1 MPDIWSNVRDLDEA
15 TQGRL
20 AVVLEARGE
29 DRQQQAM
36 RQAFLREVT
45 LPPHAHVLDVGC
57 GTGVFTRVLA
67 QWPNVA
73 SVIGIDSAP
82 TLLAKARDAAVGLPN
97 LSFRAGDGRALPFDA
112 DSFDLI
118 TFDSVFSHLSG
129 PKQALEEAF
138 RVLRAGASL
147 AIFDGDYA
155 TATVAL
161 GDHDPLQVCVEA
173 MMAGSVTDR
182 HIMRRLPN
190 VVVACG
196 FELRSFVSYGFA
208 EVGNDGYMLTVVDR
222 GADTLYNQGCIGEET
237 ASVLK
242 NEARRRLSSRQ
253 FFGHIAYA
261 GLIARKP
268 VPEPS

>member
-1 MPDIWSNVRDLDEA
+1 MPDVWSNVRDLDEA
-15 TQGRL
+15 TQERL
-20 AVVLEARGE
+20 AVVLETRGA

-36 RQAFLREVT
+36 RQAFLREVVF
-45 LPPHAHVLDVGC
+45 PVRARVLDVGC

-67 QWPNVA
+67 EWPNVA

-82 TLLAKARDAAVGLPN
+82 TLLAKAREAAVGLPN
-97 LSFRAGDGRALPFDA
+97 VSFREGDSRALPFDA
-112 DSFDLI
+112 DLFDVI
-118 TFDSVFSHLSG
+118 TFDSVFSHLPG
-129 PKQALEEAF
+129 PQQALDEAF
-138 RVLRAGASL
+138 RVLRADGSL

-182 HIMRRLPN
+182 YVMRRLSRI
-190 VVVACG
+190 VVACG
-196 FELRSFVSYGFA
+196 FELMSFRSYGFA
-208 EVGNDGYMLTVVDR
+208 EVGKDGYMLTVVDR
-222 GADTLYNQGCIGEET
+222 GADTLSGQGCIGAET
-237 ASVLK
+237 ATALK
-242 NEARRRLSSRQ
+242 EEARRRLRSGQ

-268 VPEPS
+268 